1 MFRLQIRPSNSVN
14 GHSIVYRDSSLL
26 GIPPFIDRARTK
38 VEIDHQ
44 MDAQWHCR
52 NARPAAIYAARS
64 VLERMGRSIKSFFL
78 PESSSVNTS
87 ALYRW
92 VDGMSVCVA
101 PENGSCFLDKK
112 EHP

>member
-1 MFRLQIRPSNSVN
+1 
-14 GHSIVYRDSSLL
+14 
-26 GIPPFIDRARTK
+26 
-38 VEIDHQ
+38 

-52 NARPAAIYAARS
+52 NAMPAAIYAARS

-101 PENGSCFLDKK
+101 PENRSCFLDKK
-112 EHP
+112 ETSIETDPILRHQCLKITLVQN